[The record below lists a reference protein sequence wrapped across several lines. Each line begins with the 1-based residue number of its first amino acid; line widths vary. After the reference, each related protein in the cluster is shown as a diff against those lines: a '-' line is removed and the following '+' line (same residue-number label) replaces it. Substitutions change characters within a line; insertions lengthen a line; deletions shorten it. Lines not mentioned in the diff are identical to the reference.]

1 MQRTASRRRLLG
13 CLGGCLRGCLRGCLT
28 AAALAIAAGVSF
40 AQGAYPNRPVRLVVA
55 YPPGGPLDVLART
68 LAQPLGEAL
77 GQTVIVDNKAG
88 AGGVIGSDFVSKA
101 AADGYTLLF
110 GSTPLTIQET
120 LMPKLPYSVLKDFT
134 PIAKMAEGP
143 QALVVGKAVP
153 VNSVKEL
160 LDYAKAQ
167 NGALNYASPS
177 GGGSNHLA
185 AEMFKTM
192 GGFSATHVPY
202 KGGAPAEI
210 AVIAGH
216 VTFMFGAF
224 SSSMAQVETGRLKVL
239 GVSSRKRMTMAPD
252 VPTIAETL
260 PGFEVVS
267 WYGVL
272 GPPGMPPA
280 ITSRLNV
287 EINKI
292 LDSADLK
299 KRFVA
304 MDLEATVGSSEQFGE
319 YIRQNTGMWA
329 RAIKDGNVK
338 AE

>member
-1 MQRTASRRRLLG
+1 MQRTSGRRRILV
-13 CLGGCLRGCLRGCLT
+13 CLAT
-28 AAALAIAAGVSF
+28 AALATAALATTARSSY
-40 AQGAYPNRPVRLVVA
+40 AQGAYPNKPVRLVVA

-77 GQTVIVDNKAG
+77 GQTVFVENKAG

-120 LMPKLPYSVLKDFT
+120 LLPKLPYSVLKDFT

-143 QALVVGKAVP
+143 QALVVGNAVP
-153 VNSVKEL
+153 VRNVKEL
-160 LDYAKAQ
+160 VDYAKAE
-167 NGALNYASPS
+167 NGRLNYASPS
-177 GGGSNHLA
+177 AGGSNHLA

-192 GGFSATHVPY
+192 AGFSATHVPY

-210 AVIAGH
+210 DVISGQ

-224 SSSMAQVETGRLKVL
+224 SSSMAQAKSGRLKVL

-272 GPPGMPPA
+272 GPAGMPPA
-280 ITSRLNV
+280 IVSRLNA

-292 LDSADLK
+292 LGSAEMK
-299 KRFVA
+299 KRFIA
-304 MDLEATVGSSEQFGE
+304 MDLDETAGSAEQFGE
-319 YIRQNTGMWA
+319 YIRENTGMWA
-329 RAIKDGNVK
+329 RVIREGNVK